1 MLSGNVISYKNNYY
15 RILDE
20 KGNDKQIFKGTSL
33 LVYENVITKVV
44 RVKYYGK
51 FYNTLQIEGHLQD
64 PEKRKQ
70 RKVYNQKILEQV
82 LNERNERLKAR
93 ANKVSS

>member
-1 MLSGNVISYKNNYY
+1 M
-15 RILDE
+15 
-20 KGNDKQIFKGTSL
+20 
-33 LVYENVITKVV
+33 
-44 RVKYYGK
+44 VKYYGK
-51 FYNTLQIEGHLQD
+51 FYNTLQIERHLQN

-82 LNERNERLKAR
+82 LKGRFERLKAG